1 MKQIYTHKS
10 NKNVFI
16 GSVVRKIFES
26 KLTVVKYLYYECIV
40 SLSIDFNSKAGLGEG
55 ALKYSLAQSGINIDI
70 KGENM
75 SKTLNISVTL

>member
-1 MKQIYTHKS
+1 M
-10 NKNVFI
+10 
-16 GSVVRKIFES
+16 
-26 KLTVVKYLYYECIV
+26 KYLYYECIV

-55 ALKYSLAQSGINIDI
+55 ALKYSPAQSGINIDI